1 MNALMVATFGLVL
14 ALNQANFNHAQLQ
27 VQDLIRIL
35 TVPEEM
41 QNVQARNGFS
51 WSNCGSPGDPVQLK
65 NLTLSPDPIK
75 LPGDVT
81 ASAGAEVGVDLD
93 APLAVSLKLKKK
105 IFGVMVEI
113 PCLDNIGS
121 CDYDDICPLLQN
133 ITCPPELKKYGIPCH
148 CPIRRGSYYLPATA
162 IAVALP
168 PSVPTWLESGDYE
181 VEGHVTKNGK
191 PVACIH
197 VTVDLKT

>member
-1 MNALMVATFGLVL
+1 MNGLVVATFGLIL
-14 ALNQANFNHAQLQ
+14 ALHQTNVNHAQ
-27 VQDLIRIL
+27 VQDLIRVL
-35 TVPEEM
+35 TVPKEM
-41 QNVQARNGFS
+41 QNVNHGRNGFS
-51 WSNCGSPGDPVQLK
+51 WSNCGSASDPVQLK

-93 APLAVSLKLKKK
+93 APLAVTLKLKKK

-121 CDYDDICPLLQN
+121 CDYDDICPMLQN

-148 CPIRRGSYYLPATA
+148 CPIHRGSYYLPATA

-181 VEGHVTKNGK
+181 VEAHVSKDGK
-191 PVACIH
+191 AVACIH
-197 VTVDLKT
+197 ATVELKT